1 MHDNSNKLEYGYS
14 LYVRRSPR
22 KDKQVKA
29 LMKIR
34 SCIQEP
40 ASLKSDTFL
49 KQILTCKRSIK
60 RSQRQ
65 THSAY
70 LNRCKSFL
78 YSPGFLILPPRHHKI
93 K

>member
-1 MHDNSNKLEYGYS
+1 MHDNCNKLEYGYS
-14 LYVRRSPR
+14 LYVRRSPW

-34 SCIQEP
+34 SCIQEA

-60 RSQRQ
+60 RSQGK
-65 THSAY
+65 HI
-70 LNRCKSFL
+70 L
-78 YSPGFLILPPRHHKI
+78 LILTDANI
-93 K
+93 FCIAQDF